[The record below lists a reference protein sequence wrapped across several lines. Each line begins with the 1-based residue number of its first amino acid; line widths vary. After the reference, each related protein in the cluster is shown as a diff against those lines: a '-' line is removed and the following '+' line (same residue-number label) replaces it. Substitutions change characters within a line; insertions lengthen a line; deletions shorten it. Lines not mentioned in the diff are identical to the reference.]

1 MEDIN
6 KAVAALA
13 TLILAHHRR
22 IRAYLS
28 LREITSRK
36 EIRSLCDQHIDHSRL
51 IVKNLSNWRA
61 AYGGFAKR
69 LDESV
74 GSDPWLQV
82 KLLLSLNAEKTIINR
97 CEQLER
103 TTLNMYKSAIAV
115 IPSLAVGDLQSD
127 VKALGTM
134 MSRLQD
140 LGQQKQQVGSLAMK

>member
-74 GSDPWLQV
+74 GNDPWLQV

-103 TTLNMYKSAIAV
+103 STLNMYKSAIAV

>member
-13 TLILAHHRR
+13 ALIQAHHRR

-28 LREITSRK
+28 LREITSRG
-36 EIRSLCDQHIDHSRL
+36 EIKSLCERHIDQSQR

-69 LDESV
+69 LDESAA
-74 GSDPWLQV
+74 SDPWLQ
-82 KLLLSLNAEKTIINR
+82 LRLFLSLNAERTVINR

-103 TTLNMYKSAIAV
+103 ETLKMYGSAISV
-115 IPSLAVGDLQSD
+115 IPSLAVDDLQSD
-127 VKALGTM
+127 VKALGM
-134 MSRLQD
+134 MMNTLQE
-140 LGQQKQQVGSLAMK
+140 LTNKNRQLVRYSL